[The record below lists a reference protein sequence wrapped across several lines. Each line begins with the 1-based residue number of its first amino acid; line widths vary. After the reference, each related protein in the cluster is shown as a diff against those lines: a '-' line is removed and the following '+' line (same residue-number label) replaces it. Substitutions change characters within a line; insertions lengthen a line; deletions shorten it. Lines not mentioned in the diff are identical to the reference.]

1 MTRQR
6 TRLLIWCGVAGVL
19 IVAGMTMLA
28 LADGWLHTTGQ
39 LLVALASLISLT
51 VGLVRLNAQLRD
63 SS

>member
-1 MTRQR
+1 
-6 TRLLIWCGVAGVL
+6 LIWCGVAGVL
-19 IVAGMTMLA
+19 IVAGMTMVA

-51 VGLVRLNAQLRD
+51 VCLVRLNAQLRD